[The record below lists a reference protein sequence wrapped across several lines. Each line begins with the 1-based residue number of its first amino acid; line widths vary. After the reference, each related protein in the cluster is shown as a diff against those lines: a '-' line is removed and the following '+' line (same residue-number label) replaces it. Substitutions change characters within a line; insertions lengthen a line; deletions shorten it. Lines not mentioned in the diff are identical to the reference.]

1 MGCNGSKDDSIGAG
15 TANDAP
21 AAYDRRRKVSIR
33 HGDWPPKVEEGANR
47 PNIIFIFGGPGSKKG
62 RILDDILTTY
72 KFCYINGEKTLRNE
86 IIKRVKAATEIK
98 TIKDLKT
105 LVDEDPD
112 HVSLKNILRA
122 IELKMDA
129 EIRDNGTKLFV
140 VDVLPNLRYLLK
152 NNRLS
157 TDCQQEFEHFEKKYP
172 ISFALNLAIPP
183 ERIITNDRRL
193 SCTTPDGKPPEK
205 KGDEA
210 DSARTQKRIDAYV
223 NNSKNYLNYFD
234 ASGRM
239 LTIDVNSG
247 DSDLIWNCCRR
258 ILNQL
263 EYHPYRTVNTVFMFA
278 FSDEEVEAVD
288 CVKFDMQIV
297 RLKDILSDPM
307 ASLEATIETLS
318 RHINNRC
325 EGTESFV
332 INAQGTSLE
341 PAVISKGANN
351 RSLLYKETTETE
363 IGALELLLPG
373 APKDYVPTG
382 VPLYK
387 IVRSPENEICLFPES
402 MDDKPIVEIVRYMT
416 QSRTI

>member
-1 MGCNGSKDDSIGAG
+1 MGCSGSKDDGSASQAG
-15 TANDAP
+15 DIP

-33 HGDWPPKVEEGANR
+33 HGEWPPKANDEANR

-62 RILDDILTTY
+62 RILDDIMTTY
-72 KFCYINGEKTLRNE
+72 KFCYINGEETIRNE
-86 IIKRVKAATEIK
+86 IIKRVKAATKIEN
-98 TIKDLKT
+98 IKDLKS

-129 EIRDNGTKLFV
+129 EVRDYGTKLFV

-152 NNRLS
+152 GNRLAQN
-157 TDCQQEFEHFEKKYP
+157 TDEEFEHFEKKYP

-183 ERIITNDRRL
+183 DKIIKPVKQ
-193 SCTTPDGKPPEK
+193 CTTPDGKPAEK

-210 DSARTQKRIDAYV
+210 DSARTQKRIDAYMGNV
-223 NNSKNYLNYFD
+223 QNFLKYFVKTD
-234 ASGRM
+234 RM
-239 LTIDVNSG
+239 LTIDVLSG
-247 DSDLIWNCCRR
+247 DPDLIWNCTRR
-258 ILNQL
+258 IFNSLD
-263 EYHPYRTVNTVFMFA
+263 YHPYRTVNTVFMFA

-297 RLKDILSDPM
+297 RLRDILSDPM
-307 ASLEATIETLS
+307 ASLETTIETLS

-341 PAVISKGANN
+341 PAVISKSKIKRPLTYFENQ
-351 RSLLYKETTETE
+351 ETE
-363 IGALELLLPG
+363 IGALEMVLPG
-373 APKDYVPTG
+373 APKDFLPAAVT
-382 VPLYK
+382 LYK
-387 IVRSPENEICLFPES
+387 IFRSTENEICLFPENAN
-402 MDDKPIVEIVRYMT
+402 DEGICEIVWHLT
-416 QSRTI
+416 TIRHVK